1 METTK
6 KWGDDKTLMALAQV
20 LNCDI
25 EVPSSVDGK
34 FIPPYTALDSIH
46 QTLKI
51 GHIAESH
58 YMALAHKVFIWI
70 ADFGILSQP
79 RVYVFV
85 ISYQIESKHQ

>member
-58 YMALAHKVFIWI
+58 YMALAPQ
-70 ADFGILSQP
+70 GIHMDSRFWYIIPTQSICV
-79 RVYVFV
+79 RHI
-85 ISYQIESKHQ
+85 ISD